1 MNSQPLSASDR
12 NSPAS
17 VAIIDAA
24 RTVIAERGLGGMSL
38 RVVAEQAAASVGS
51 INYRIGDRAALVDAV
66 TQREIDL
73 LRSEREV
80 WRARM
85 EGTDPVAAGVLADLV
100 CEWLDGGA
108 RQRRVSTIVTAELIL
123 KASRDIAA
131 APLAGALIAEQAAL
145 WRDIL
150 HASPHGEQLSDLISA
165 YCRDEQPFSVL
176 FVDMLDYRLLRHST
190 VRALLRDRT
199 APARPEWGVWHMGLV
214 DRLAAP
220 AAAALDASEPD
231 PQGMRARLAED
242 IADLIISDGVDAVG
256 HRSVAQAAG
265 VAVSSVAHHYP
276 TLRDLVFGGVEAL
289 YRRMRAELKQ
299 AAGAAP
305 SGSAVIRLTHETA
318 LAASRDE
325 AFSPFAIDMRRRRAE
340 NVHQD
345 VARALGIAPGADRA
359 LTQAVVV
366 AAIGRHVGVLA
377 TGQPPETLAAF
388 VERSFRAVQTF

>member
-1 MNSQPLSASDR
+1 
-12 NSPAS
+12 
-17 VAIIDAA
+17 
-24 RTVIAERGLGGMSL
+24 
-38 RVVAEQAAASVGS
+38 
-51 INYRIGDRAALVDAV
+51 V

-73 LRSEREV
+73 LRSERED
-80 WRARM
+80 WRARL
-85 EGTDPVAAGVLADLV
+85 EGVDPVAAGVLADLI
-100 CEWLDGGA
+100 CEWLDRSA
-108 RQRRVSTIVTAELIL
+108 RQRRVSAIVSAELIL
-123 KASRDIAA
+123 KASRDMAA

-145 WRDIL
+145 WRDVL
-150 HASPHGEQLSDLISA
+150 QGSAHGERLSGLISA

-176 FVDMLDYRLLRHST
+176 FADMLDYRLLRHST

-199 APARPEWGVWHMGLV
+199 APARPEWSVWHMALV
-214 DRLAAP
+214 DRLARP
-220 AAAALDASEPD
+220 AAAALDADDPA

-256 HRSVAQAAG
+256 HRTVAQAAG

-289 YRRMRAELKQ
+289 YRRMRLELKQ

-305 SGSAVIRLTHETA
+305 SGGAVIRLTHETA

-345 VARALGIAPGADRA
+345 VARALGIVPGAERP
-359 LTQAVVV
+359 LTQAVVM
-366 AAIGRHVGVLA
+366 AAIGHHVAVLA

-388 VERSFRAVQTF
+388 VARSV